1 MEKKMKQAFL
11 ATLIFVTT
19 FLFSGCTHQYA
30 LKENWVDDDDLIS
43 IVSAPDINKW
53 SKQFGT
59 PVFTEIRQDTAEF
72 IYNYKPHLYKS
83 VEDNRMFKPNNKD
96 RVDLWNDRTEYVGI
110 VVYQDKII
118 QVHPRS
124 DYAATKEKIE
134 ATESSSWIIG
144 LIGGIIGTAALVIT
158 IVENN

>member
-118 QVHPRS
+118 QVHPRP

>member
-1 MEKKMKQAFL
+1 MEKKMKQAIW
-11 ATLIFVTT
+11 AALIFITT
-19 FLFSGCTHQYA
+19 LLFSGCTHQYM
-30 LKENWVDDDDLIS
+30 LRENWVDDDDLIA
-43 IVSAPDINKW
+43 IVNAPNINKW

-59 PVFTEIRQDTAEF
+59 PVFTEIRQDTVEF

-83 VEDNRMFKPNNKD
+83 AEDNRMFKPNNKD

-110 VVYQDKII
+110 VVLQDKII
-118 QVHPRS
+118 QVHPRP
-124 DYAATKEKIE
+124 DYAAIQQKTE
-134 ATESSSWIIG
+134 ASESNSWIFG